1 MKSWL
6 NTENFKY
13 FASTGHSGF
22 PAPSKW
28 VGVCRSWIPECHS
41 VCRHYSAQGGLLIL
55 FFLQS
60 LRKWRQNATLLMTLP
75 GYFLYSLQLHTD
87 ILKESSRRSHNIV
100 PFLANRTTLFNGA
113 NWCMPPNQNEVTVQ
127 SAFLS
132 ITERPIQKSVKR
144 SVRASPPPST
154 KPQRIDFQVESSRS
168 RLHVRTEGG
177 LSFTI
182 SSSLNGKKF
191 HAQIHKGKSYFRHQR
206 F

>member
-1 MKSWL
+1 MSWV
-6 NTENFKY
+6 NTGNFKY

-28 VGVCRSWIPECHS
+28 VGGCRSWRPECHP

-60 LRKWRQNATLLMTLP
+60 LREWGENATMLMTLP
-75 GYFLYSLQLHTD
+75 GCFSTVYSSNLT
-87 ILKESSRRSHNIV
+87 SSGDPTRHLNNIV
-100 PFLANRTTLFNGA
+100 PLFNK
-113 NWCMPPNQNEVTVQ
+113 QNYSSQCCKPMYAYQSKWGTVQ
-127 SAFLS
+127 S

-144 SVRASPPPST
+144 SVRDRPPPST
-154 KPQRIDFQVESSRS
+154 KPQRMDFQVESSRS

-177 LSFTI
+177 LSFTF
-182 SSSLNGKKF
+182 SLSLNGKKF
-191 HAQIHKGKSYFRHQR
+191 HAQIHKGKCCFKHQR